1 MKEGLAVATSRH
13 FENIRL
19 LVSLYK
25 EIKGNRDGEFP
36 DVEKGFIFNKKLR
49 NDVAASSS
57 QRLIPSMPFRP
68 RWRVMR

>member
-49 NDVAASSS
+49 NDVDYNTPDGEYLNKLAN
-57 QRLIPSMPFRP
+57 LL
-68 RWRVMR
+68 